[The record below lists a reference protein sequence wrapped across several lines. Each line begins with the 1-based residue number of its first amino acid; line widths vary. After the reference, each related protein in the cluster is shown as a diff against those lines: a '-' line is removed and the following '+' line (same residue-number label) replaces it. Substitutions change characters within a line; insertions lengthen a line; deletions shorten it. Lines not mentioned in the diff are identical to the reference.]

1 MTDAD
6 ADQGAIEVDFGDD
19 GLVPAVAQDADSG
32 EVLMLA
38 RTSRRRHS
46 NAPARRARR
55 TTTRGRATNCGTRAV
70 PRGTPRKSREVRV
83 DCDADTPCCT
93 SSTRTWGRV
102 TRGTARVS
110 TGQSTVNTSASA
122 STRTRCTDAG
132 WGRLRPRPRSRR
144 RRATLRERYDELA
157 RIEARIADLGR
168 DRIETAADAY
178 RRAHRVLDQY
188 EEDAVGTGDFGSY
201 VQFRG
206 VRRGGRR
213 RRRRARGPTRS
224 PLRTMRS
231 TNARL
236 SETDFAAARDALE
249 PAGNYVDLLADRDEA
264 LDDYRAA
271 RKAARERPEGARR
284 PARRPARGRR
294 DGRRGPRRR
303 RGPAPR
309 ADRVV
314 QRRGP
319 RGVRLLYKSASAR
332 DVFSFLDRADG
343 PPFVDADVPP
353 TDLREY
359 VTDYDG
365 EEPLPTLL
373 VRRLLELEAGA
384 LRRRS
389 RRSGPRSRSTAPTS
403 SGSTPSR

>member
-1 MTDAD
+1 MPGGDASD
-6 ADQGAIEVDFGDD
+6 PVREA
-19 GLVPAVAQDADSG
+19 G
-32 EVLMLA
+32 EA
-38 RTSRRRHS
+38 
-46 NAPARRARR
+46 A
-55 TTTRGRATNCGTRAV
+55 
-70 PRGTPRKSREVRV
+70 
-83 DCDADTPCCT
+83 
-93 SSTRTWGRV
+93 
-102 TRGTARVS
+102 
-110 TGQSTVNTSASA
+110 
-122 STRTRCTDAG
+122 
-132 WGRLRPRPRSRR
+132 
-144 RRATLRERYDELA
+144 ATLRERYDELA

-213 RRRRARGPTRS
+213 RRRRARGRRVRRCGRCGRQTPALGDR
-224 PLRTMRS
+224 LRRRPRRVGAGWQLRRP
-231 TNARL
+231 ARRPRRGP
-236 SETDFAAARDALE
+236 D
-249 PAGNYVDLLADRDEA
+249 
-264 LDDYRAA
+264 DDYRPRA
-271 RKAARERPEGARR
+271 RPRESPEGARR

-343 PPFVDADVPP
+343 TPFVDADVPP

-359 VTDYDG
+359 VTDYDAG
-365 EEPLPTLL
+365 EEPFRRCWSTPTT
-373 VRRLLELEAGA
+373 RT
-384 LRRRS
+384 RS
-389 RRSGPRSRSTAPTS
+389 WSTTSTIPARSGPRSRSTAPTS